1 METIPVEVA
10 AEVLG
15 VAIMEEIVVAG
26 DSVVILNNKQ
36 GRTVTMVVDT
46 DKVIV
51 VLIVVIQVAIPPQA
65 LITDLLNNLVR
76 LLPLGQVIQPR
87 L

>member
-1 METIPVEVA
+1 MDIETIPVEVA

-36 GRTVTMVVDT
+36 GQTVTMVVDT
-46 DKVIV
+46 DKVV
-51 VLIVVIQVAIPPQA
+51 TKEVCTTQV
-65 LITDLLNNLVR
+65 
-76 LLPLGQVIQPR
+76 
-87 L
+87 